1 VAGRTALDVEAEDF
15 VRAAIQIFEE
25 QGLDAVSMRSV
36 SARLGVSPVPIY
48 SRLGN
53 KESLLDAMADQLL
66 VDAVP
71 PMEPGEAWNGYA
83 VRWATALRDRL
94 SGTADVPLLLG
105 NRRSPYVA
113 ASRPLVDALRA
124 AGFAADSA
132 VQTCR
137 LLLWATIG
145 FVVVEMRRPDALP
158 TAKGPRPGGSPAGV
172 SPQEANQLFHLHIG
186 YLLRGVEQDAPR
198 ERRVSGDGGAA

>member
-15 VRAAIQIFEE
+15 VRAANQIFEE
-25 QGLDAVSMRSV
+25 QGLDAVSMRTV

-66 VDAVP
+66 VDAVAP
-71 PMEPGEAWNGYA
+71 IDAGEFWNDYA
-83 VRWATALRDRL
+83 VRWATALRDRI
-94 SGTADVPLLLG
+94 SSTPDVRLLLG

-113 ASRPLVDALRA
+113 ASRPLVDASRA
-124 AGFAADSA
+124 AGFTADAA

-145 FVVVEMRRPDALP
+145 FVVVEVRRPDALP
-158 TAKGPRPGGSPAGV
+158 PVKGRRPGGSPVGV
-172 SPQEANQLFHLHIG
+172 TPAEADQLFHLHVG
-186 YLLRGVEQDAPR
+186 YLLRGVEQDVPHDCA
-198 ERRVSGDGGAA
+198 GAA

>member
-15 VRAAIQIFEE
+15 VRAAIAIFEE

-36 SARLGVSPVPIY
+36 SARLGVSPVPLY
-48 SRLGN
+48 NRLGN

-71 PMEPGEAWNGYA
+71 PMETGEVWNEYA
-83 VRWATALRDRL
+83 VRWATALRDRV
-94 SGTADVPLLLG
+94 SGTPDVRLLLG

-113 ASRPLVDALRA
+113 ASRPLVEALRA
-124 AGFAADSA
+124 AGFAADSS

-145 FVVVEMRRPDALP
+145 FVVVEMRRSDALP
-158 TAKGPRPGGSPAGV
+158 AAKGGKPGGSPSGV
-172 SPQEANQLFHLHIG
+172 SAAEADQLFRLHIG
-186 YLLRGVEQDAPR
+186 YLLRGVEQDSPR
-198 ERRVSGDGGAA
+198 TGGGGR